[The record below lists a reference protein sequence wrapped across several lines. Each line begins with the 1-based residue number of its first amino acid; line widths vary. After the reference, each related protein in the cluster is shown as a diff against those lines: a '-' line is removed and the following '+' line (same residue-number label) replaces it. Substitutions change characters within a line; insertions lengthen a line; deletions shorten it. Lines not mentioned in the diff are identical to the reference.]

1 MKKLL
6 SGTTALVAA
15 GLLSGGAYAA
25 DPIKISVG
33 GYFAGG
39 IIYQDQDDGIG
50 EPGANTR
57 NHRIEREGEI
67 AFTGSTTLDNGVKV
81 GVNIQLEAESSADI
95 IDESFLW
102 FEGSFGKIQFG
113 SEDSAAVGL
122 NVGTPKPTNFFWG
135 AASPVFSPIDCGT
148 NGLGFGAGSSCF
160 IGDYSLLGLDGDQ
173 EKITYYS
180 PKLGGFQLG
189 ISYTPDAKEL
199 GTPGGGYAGA
209 DADNTAGQQS
219 ETLSVGAKWA
229 GNLGGAGI
237 AIGGGY
243 KKGDLEV
250 AAAGAE
256 DRDYWGLG
264 VSVNWNSFAFG
275 AHYTADDRGL
285 SGANLDR
292 SDIVLAATYSTGPW
306 KVGLEYAKSE
316 VEAGAAGGEDEGEAF
331 TLGANYSMGGGVSL
345 QAEVQFWDIQSNLSG
360 AAALG
365 EENDATVL
373 LVGTTVFF

>member
-15 GLLSGGAYAA
+15 GMLSSGAYAA

-39 IIYQDQDDGIG
+39 FIYVDQDDSIG
-50 EPGANTR
+50 QPGANTR
-57 NHRIEREGEI
+57 NHRIEREAEI
-67 AFTGSTTLDNGVKV
+67 VFTGSTTLDNGIKV
-81 GVNIQLEAESSADI
+81 GINVQLEAETCGDQ

-102 FEGSFGKIQFG
+102 FEGSFGKLQFG
-113 SEDSAAVGL
+113 AEDSAAVGM

-135 AASPVFSPIDCGT
+135 AASPVFSTIDCGT

-160 IGDYSLLGLDGDQ
+160 IGDYSLLGLDGDA

-180 PKLGGFQLG
+180 PILGGFQLG
-189 ISYTPDAKEL
+189 ISYTPDNKEQ
-199 GTPGGGYAGA
+199 GPGGYAGG

-219 ETLSVGAKWA
+219 EVISIGARWT
-229 GNLGGAGI
+229 GNLGGADI
-237 AIGGGY
+237 RVGGGY
-243 KKGDLEV
+243 KAGDLEV

-256 DRDYWGLG
+256 DRNYWGLG
-264 VSVNWNSFAFG
+264 ATLSWNSFSFG
-275 AHYTADDRGL
+275 AHYTDDDQGT
-285 SGANLDR
+285 SGTNTDR
-292 SDIVLAATYSTGPW
+292 NDIVAAVTYSTGPW
-306 KVGLEYAKSE
+306 KVGLEYANTE
-316 VEAGAAGGEDEGEAF
+316 IEAGAAGGEDEGEAF

-345 QAEVQFWDIQSNLSG
+345 QAEVQFWDISDNLNAI
-360 AAALG
+360 AA
-365 EENDATVL
+365 ENDATVI

>member
-15 GLLSGGAYAA
+15 GLLSSGAYAA

-39 IIYQDQDDGIG
+39 MIFVSQDDGAG

-67 AFTGSTTLDNGVKV
+67 SFTGSTTLDNGIKV
-81 GVNIQLEAESSADI
+81 GINVQLEAETCGDQ

-102 FEGSFGKIQFG
+102 FEGAFGKIQFG
-113 SEDSAAVGL
+113 SEDSAATGL

-135 AASPVFSPIDCGT
+135 AASPVFSLADCGG
-148 NGLGFGAGSSCF
+148 NALGFGPGSSCAF
-160 IGDYSLLGLDGDQ
+160 GDYSLLGVDGDD

-180 PKLGGFQLG
+180 PNLGGVSLG
-189 ISYTPDAKEL
+189 VSYTPDGKEL
-199 GTPGGGYAGA
+199 GAGGYQGG

-219 ETLSVGAKWA
+219 EILSIGARWT
-229 GNLGGAGI
+229 GNLGDASVR
-237 AIGGGY
+237 IGGGY

-256 DRDYWGLG
+256 DQDYWGLG
-264 VSVNWNSFAFG
+264 IAVSWNAFAFG
-275 AHYTADDRGL
+275 AHYTANDNAT
-285 SGANLDR
+285 SGNNTDT
-292 SDIVLAATYSTGPW
+292 DHIVTSATYSTGPW
-306 KVGLEYAKSE
+306 KVGVEYAKT
-316 VEAGAAGGEDEGEAF
+316 VVGAGTAGGEDEREAF

-345 QAEVQFWDIQSNLSG
+345 QAEVQFFDIKDNLN
-360 AAALG
+360 AIAN
-365 EENDATVL
+365 ENDATIF